1 MRSVNG
7 FFLFELG
14 FIWQLVQ
21 MKPGFSE
28 YYPALIGNSLYILR
42 SFVEDEYNKKDLPDS
57 VTTAN
62 NIILNLEKLLHQQ
75 ELNITPE
82 ITGNLFS
89 YIMHLRAML
98 MSELGKV
105 HTTVIEDKR
114 GFGVRALWNNSQ
126 SLFASDISP
135 YLSEFVKINID
146 EAAKCLL
153 LDRYT
158 AVGFHAMRSV
168 ECVVRKYYE
177 LITGNSPPYK
187 DKNRKDIFK
196 TFGGIAQELMDKYF
210 SMKSQKKLSGNLS
223 IIAPIIQALCKTYR
237 DPLSH
242 PEIDT
247 LTEDQSIT
255 TFNYT
260 ILAISEIVSDAN
272 SEGSHLARKLNS
284 GELF

>member
-1 MRSVNG
+1 MRPVNG

-21 MKPGFSE
+21 MKKGSAKH
-28 YYPALIGNSLYILR
+28 YPALIGNCLYILR
-42 SFVEDEYNKKDLPDS
+42 SFVEDDYNKIDLPDS
-57 VTTAN
+57 VATAK
-62 NIILNLEKLLHQQ
+62 NIIIRLEYLLEQQ
-75 ELNITPE
+75 KLNITSE

-89 YIMHLRAML
+89 HIMHFRAML

-105 HTTVIEDKR
+105 YTTVIEDKR
-114 GFGVRALWNNSQ
+114 GYGIRALWNNPQ
-126 SLFASDISP
+126 SLFATDILP
-135 YLSEFVKINID
+135 YLSEFVTINIA

-187 DKNRKDIFK
+187 AKNGKDIFK

-210 SMKSQKKLSGNLS
+210 SMKDQKQSTGNLS

-247 LTEDQSIT
+247 LTEDQAIT
-255 TFNYT
+255 TFNHT
-260 ILAISEIVSDAN
+260 ILVISEIVLDAN
-272 SEGSHLARKLNS
+272 SQGSHLTRGLNS